1 MNTTESIIRCV
12 CARWQGETHDKVE
25 KKTPHERNPRKIVEK
40 KKHIFFHFILRT
52 AREKMI
58 RRDV

>member
-25 KKTPHERNPRKIVEK
+25 KKNTSRTKPEENSREEEAYFFSFYSKNSERK
-40 KKHIFFHFILRT
+40 
-52 AREKMI
+52 
-58 RRDV
+58 DDSS